1 MALTPRLDL
10 RQSQTLVMTPQL
22 QQAIKLLQL
31 SNMELADYVETELAE
46 NPLLEWDEGQSDNQR
61 ESDRDG
67 DSPDKGPREQAE
79 SPDTAQMTN
88 SETLPGDGD
97 SPLDT
102 NYDNVYDGDGIVDVG
117 APAPMA
123 FADGRDGR
131 GGRRDFADS
140 SNDFDATITREKSLR
155 EHLNDQLTV
164 ELDEPVERLVG
175 GYLIDL
181 LDDSGWLTTDL
192 DEVAATLNCEI
203 DLLLRVLDVLQEFD
217 PPGVFARNLGE
228 CLALQLRELDRLD
241 PLMQG
246 FLDNL
251 ELLAKSDLDG
261 LMKACGADADD
272 LAQMI
277 VEIRE
282 LNPKPASLFDHE
294 VAQTVTPDILMRA
307 GSDGDWIL
315 ELNPETL
322 PRVIVNNEYYARVN
336 ANTRSKDE
344 KEYVTDRFQSA
355 SWLVKSLDQRA
366 NTILKVAS
374 EIVRQQDAFFRQGV
388 EYLRPLVLR
397 DIAEA
402 IEMHESTVSRV
413 TTNKYIMTPR
423 GIFVLKYF
431 FTSAIA
437 KVGGGEA
444 HSAETVRFKIK
455 ALINGETRDNIFS
468 DDRIVEILREDG
480 IEIAR
485 RTVAKYRDTLKIPS
499 SVLRRRQK
507 AAAF

>member
-1 MALTPRLDL
+1 
-10 RQSQTLVMTPQL
+10 MTPQL

-31 SNMELADYVETELAE
+31 SNMELSEYVETELSE
-46 NPLLEWDEGQSDNQR
+46 NPLLEKDEGQFDNQR
-61 ESDRDG
+61 ENDG
-67 DSPDKGPREQAE
+67 AE
-79 SPDTAQMTN
+79 SGAAETFEGPDTAQLTG
-88 SETLPGDGD
+88 SETMPGDGD

-102 NYDNVYDGDGIVDVG
+102 TYDNVYDGDGIVDVG
-117 APAPMA
+117 GEAPMA

-140 SNDFDATITREKSLR
+140 SNDFDSTITREKSLR
-155 EHLNDQLTV
+155 EHLSEQLNV
-164 ELDEPVERLVG
+164 EIEDPVEKLIG
-175 GYLIDL
+175 AYLIDL
-181 LDDSGWLTTDL
+181 LDDSGWMTTDL
-192 DEVAATLNCEI
+192 DDVAAGLNCNL
-203 DLLLRVLDVLQEFD
+203 DLVIGVLDQLQSFD

-228 CLALQLRELDRLD
+228 CLGLQLREIDRLD
-241 PLMQG
+241 PVMQL

-251 ELLAKSDLDG
+251 ELLAKSDLEG

-272 LAQMI
+272 LSQMI
-277 VEIRE
+277 MEIRE

-294 VAQTVTPDILMRA
+294 VAQTVVPDILMRA

-322 PRVIVNNEYYARVN
+322 PRVIVNNEYYTRVN

-388 EYLRPLVLR
+388 EFLRPLVLR

-413 TTNKYIMTPR
+413 TTNKYITTPR

-455 ALINGETRDNIFS
+455 ALIDGEAHDNIFS